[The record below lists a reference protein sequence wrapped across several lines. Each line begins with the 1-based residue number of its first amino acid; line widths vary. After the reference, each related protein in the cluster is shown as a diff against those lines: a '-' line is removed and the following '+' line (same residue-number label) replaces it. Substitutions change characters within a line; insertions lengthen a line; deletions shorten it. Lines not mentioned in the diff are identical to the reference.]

1 MNQHPRRLSLALL
14 LVLAS
19 IGASAQQPA
28 ADLPPQQVSASPG
41 DPSWQPTDE
50 QARRLL
56 KQTNDFLSAQDEKRF
71 ADAYAYFSPSQKQTV
86 PFDGWQT
93 SLLGFY
99 GKAGAFEGRTIKKIT
114 WYKNPP
120 NEKPGI
126 YAAAD
131 FAAQYQ
137 NLTLHCGYVAWHRQM
152 DGSFEVVHEE
162 SNTIDKAVAAR
173 MTPEMMRSARAA
185 FKC

>member
-1 MNQHPRRLSLALL
+1 MKLHPGHVLHALI

-19 IGASAQQPA
+19 VVASAQPPA
-28 ADLPPQQVSASPG
+28 ADLPPQQVSVFPG
-41 DPSWQPTDE
+41 EVPWQPTDE
-50 QARRLL
+50 QARRLV
-56 KQTNDFLSAQDEKRF
+56 KQTNDYLSAQDEKRF
-71 ADAYAYFSPSQKQTV
+71 ADAYASFSPSQKQMV
-86 PFDGWQT
+86 PFDGWQAG
-93 SLLGFY
+93 LLAFY
-99 GKAGAFEGRTIKKIT
+99 DKAGAFEGRTIKKIT

-120 NEKPGI
+120 NERPGI

-162 SNTIDKAVAAR
+162 SNTIEKAVAAR
-173 MTPEMMRSARAA
+173 MTPEMMRSARAS